1 MKKFVLVAIGGT
13 GMRVA
18 QSLVALAAS
27 GFLTDLA
34 GADYKLEIRLV
45 DLDIV
50 PGSDKIELEQMI
62 RCLNDAIEHLSI
74 IVDTKTMDTRWKAK
88 GIDGVK
94 TLHTPIDDR
103 CTLNELVRDGILNET
118 EKLAFH
124 ALFAEDDRTMAL
136 RRGCKGRPRIGSLL
150 WAQQFD
156 LDWKDKS
163 GFWQSIFDGVG
174 ETDELRVMF
183 AGSVFGG
190 TGASGTPTLAQKYI
204 KACRRGSTGN
214 TAVYARHVALTLML
228 PYFNLGQD
236 TDVDSGL
243 FSINSKMALK
253 YYEHSDILSEVEFAQ
268 FVGDDRQQM
277 EKKDEQGKW
286 GRVRLDRNS
295 RMEEGQNDPS
305 MPAELM
311 AAIGICRY
319 FGNDIPKEEGVS
331 KKVYVPLKWKNNDTE
346 KDILPEDTF
355 PIKSFDQFPVTNS
368 GKDAGNVRSIRDY
381 ILRLE
386 RFCLMLGSYYRCS
399 ASIIMPWR
407 YRPEVFRTVWPKQKD
422 LRETFESYVDG
433 VGAALAFSES
443 IFRWLEELDHHGMH
457 ALLNIQGDSNTGR
470 LHIQQE
476 AERIARVGSTDFDV
490 CDIPCALIAE
500 QMNSARVDP
509 EAATKYFV
517 SSLMECCLLQ
527 TQQATNTEASI

>member
-18 QSLVALAAS
+18 QSFVALAAS
-27 GFLTDLA
+27 GFLTDLC

-62 RCLNDAIEHLSI
+62 RCLNDAMEHLSI
-74 IVDTKTMDTRWKAK
+74 IVDSDTADSRWKAK

-94 TLHTPIDDR
+94 TLQTPIDDR
-103 CTLNELVRDGILNET
+103 CTLNELVREGILNET
-118 EKLAFH
+118 DKLAFH

-156 LDWKDKS
+156 KDWKDRS
-163 GFWQSIFDGVG
+163 GFWQSIFDGVD
-174 ETDELRVMF
+174 ETEELRVMF

-204 KACRRGSTGN
+204 KACRSGGGN

-286 GRVRLDRNS
+286 DRVRLDRNS
-295 RMEEGQNDPS
+295 RAEEGQNDPS

-319 FGNDIPKEEGVS
+319 FGNDIPKVDDVPM
-331 KKVYVPLKWKNNDTE
+331 KVYVPLKWKNN
-346 KDILPEDTF
+346 KPEADVAPEETY
-355 PIKSFDQFPVTNS
+355 PIRSFDQFPVTNS
-368 GKDAGNVRSIRDY
+368 GKAAGKIRSVRDY

-386 RFCLMLGSYYRCS
+386 RFCLMLGTYYRTS
-399 ASIIMPWR
+399 ASVRMPWLF
-407 YRPEVFRTVWPKQKD
+407 RPEVFRTVWPKQKD
-422 LRETFESYVDG
+422 LRETFESHVDG

-457 ALLNIQGDSNTGR
+457 ALLKIQGDSNTGK

-476 AERIARVGSTDFDV
+476 ARDIALVGSTDMDIR
-490 CDIPCALIAE
+490 DIPCALIAE
-500 QMNSARVDP
+500 QMNSTRVDRA
-509 EAATKYFV
+509 AATKYFV
-517 SSLMECCLLQ
+517 SSLMECCLLRKQ
-527 TQQATNTEASI
+527 EPTNTEATV